1 MSVENKPFKLAAI
14 DSLLK
19 QLKLEQITMS
29 RFVEILN
36 ETVDIYDASINHEYT
51 KIYKRQYDKEYTTN
65 GELKPNKLLG
75 QFKIIEAIY
84 QSEYESLSV
93 GIEKHSNNIF
103 IISERE
109 VTGING
115 GSIFDIYECKSLI
128 QKV

>member
-51 KIYKRQYDKEYTTN
+51 KIYKFERKTAI
-65 GELKPNKLLG
+65 PLG
-75 QFKIIEAIY
+75 
-84 QSEYESLSV
+84 
-93 GIEKHSNNIF
+93 
-103 IISERE
+103 
-109 VTGING
+109 
-115 GSIFDIYECKSLI
+115 
-128 QKV
+128 

>member
-1 MSVENKPFKLAAI
+1 
-14 DSLLK
+14 
-19 QLKLEQITMS
+19 MS